1 MEFTLSDIHPYD
13 STFSI
18 TTQNGSMNPMF
29 IAGEVHLN
37 RLAGDQVFVRGRE
50 MYIVDHG
57 LAWRSLDFI
66 ASNGRTY
73 KWDASGTHDFNL
85 ETHQGQVIAAFDG
98 GHRHLF
104 SSNEQATLII
114 HNPGELAL
122 EDIITTLVCGYTIPY
137 TSSLQTLNYIPLQD
151 ELLHSNRHQVRPSH
165 ALLAHNF
172 KFNPHDLTLA
182 LAVLENRPEDT
193 NSRLLKEDLSSC
205 MLEVEIPVLQFPMA

>member
-29 IAGEVHLN
+29 IAADSNDHVPPVGEVHLN

-50 MYIVDHG
+50 MNIVDHG

-122 EDIITTLVCGYTIPY
+122 EDIITTLVYVT
-137 TSSLQTLNYIPLQD
+137 
-151 ELLHSNRHQVRPSH
+151 RR
-165 ALLAHNF
+165 
-172 KFNPHDLTLA
+172 
-182 LAVLENRPEDT
+182 R
-193 NSRLLKEDLSSC
+193 
-205 MLEVEIPVLQFPMA
+205 EVTKSVVHTAIIAG

>member
-29 IAGEVHLN
+29 IAGMGHGLTGRMHVTIYRVGDAADSNDHVPPVGEVRLN

-50 MYIVDHG
+50 MNIVDHG

-122 EDIITTLVCGYTIPY
+122 EDIITTLVYVT
-137 TSSLQTLNYIPLQD
+137 
-151 ELLHSNRHQVRPSH
+151 RR
-165 ALLAHNF
+165 
-172 KFNPHDLTLA
+172 
-182 LAVLENRPEDT
+182 R
-193 NSRLLKEDLSSC
+193 
-205 MLEVEIPVLQFPMA
+205 EVTKSVVHTAIIAG